1 MKKIRNIFAL
11 IILLLM
17 AAGIFYLGWIQIH
30 LDENTYAVAF
40 TKSAGYGER
49 VYKPGAFSWSL
60 QKIIPGNLKLIKV
73 KILPRSFAFSK
84 NGVLPSGRVYGKLM
98 TGEPDFSYSLVFS
111 VSYLL
116 KEESLPGL
124 LQENLI
130 DPGSMEQFYGE
141 TKDKLTNLIQT
152 AVFKKLDET
161 SKSDYKN
168 LLSIDFSNAVS
179 DVLKENIPY
188 ISLINLTITSLD
200 FPDIALYR
208 KAKENYFNY
217 LSSRT
222 AIDSEAK
229 QRAAEDE
236 IREAS
241 KIELLKKYGE
251 LLKKYPELVQV
262 LATDSS
268 LRGNVIPSISLP
280 GEKKNE

>member
-1 MKKIRNIFAL
+1 MKKIRNIFVL

-17 AAGIFYLGWIQIH
+17 AAVIFYLGWIQIH

-73 KILPRSFAFSK
+73 KILPRSFSFSK
-84 NGVLPSGRVYGKLM
+84 NGILPSGRVYGKFM
-98 TGEPDFSYSLVFS
+98 TGEPDFSYSLSFS

-124 LQENLI
+124 LQKNLI
-130 DPGSMEQFYGE
+130 DPGSMEQFYGD

-152 AVFKKLDET
+152 AVFNKLDET
-161 SKSDYKN
+161 SKSDYKD
-168 LLSIDFSNAVS
+168 LLSIDFTNAAS
-179 DVLKENIPY
+179 DALKETIPY
-188 ISLINLTITSLD
+188 ISLINLTITSIE

-222 AIDSEAK
+222 AIDAEAK

-241 KIELLKKYGE
+241 KIELLKKYGD

-262 LATDSS
+262 LSTDSS
-268 LRGNVIPSISLP
+268 LRSNVIPSISLP
-280 GEKKNE
+280 GEEKNE